1 MRVSRGMLR
10 SRCWDGAERAAAELG
25 GGGEAALGGT
35 PALCCGAQRL
45 SGCGQE
51 PLAAA
56 DKIPQEGPARPPAPA
71 LSLQPGVRPCAREAA
86 RSRVLALGLSRP
98 SSPCRQHPACAPR
111 WAPLGPWSGRSH
123 PAGDWE
129 PESLHKPLQRIGL
142 ILAGTEGEL
151 HRVGA
156 DKPPALCSFA
166 AGKAALGF
174 CSPGASGAVV
184 SILTPRHEAG
194 PVQTHDSHFQPPW
207 WLLAPWLKR
216 DPQL

>member
-98 SSPCRQHPACAPR
+98 SSPCRQDGRGRSPPQKRENVSGILPSPTQDLEHPRPSREVSQSWLPTLAEARLPLGF
-111 WAPLGPWSGRSH
+111 APLGR
-123 PAGDWE
+123 
-129 PESLHKPLQRIGL
+129 
-142 ILAGTEGEL
+142 
-151 HRVGA
+151 
-156 DKPPALCSFA
+156 
-166 AGKAALGF
+166 
-174 CSPGASGAVV
+174 AVR
-184 SILTPRHEAG
+184 L
-194 PVQTHDSHFQPPW
+194 
-207 WLLAPWLKR
+207 
-216 DPQL
+216 